1 MKGFFKTIWLA
12 AVTLIIMTA
21 TNCSSDAD
29 YFGLDELEDVQYLYS
44 LNTYQDSNYLD
55 MQESYF
61 KNFTDEDWK
70 IYIEAESRLSYT
82 VFEDGQRSIV
92 QRSGGEVNI
101 SDRLFENIKSNIENT
116 NKLISSNNKVYIAR
130 SKTRNIEPEPEPE
143 PEPELEG
150 NDCVGQCIAEYCRLD
165 LKDVNKKICS
175 KYPEYANGLGIGLN
189 DLLSVVRLFKPDAA
203 EQSKFYPIDNFSGE
217 QSISGILALYGHVVV
232 IRTIAYRDST
242 KDYFIGAYDPQQKL
256 NFPIQIYKNEIP
268 ASQEGGS
275 ILIYKYIK

>member
-29 YFGLDELEDVQYLYS
+29 YFGLDELEDVQCLYS

-92 QRSGGEVNI
+92 QKSGEEVNI
-101 SDRLFENIKSNIENT
+101 SDRLFENIKSNVENT
-116 NKLISSNNKVYIAR
+116 NKLISRNNKVYIAR
-130 SKTRNIEPEPEPE
+130 SKTRNIEPEPE
-143 PEPELEG
+143 LEV

-175 KYPEYANGLGIGLN
+175 KYPEYANGLGIELN

-217 QSISGILALYGHVVV
+217 QSISGILALYGHAVV
-232 IRTIAYRDST
+232 IKKIAYRDST
-242 KDYFIGAYDPQQKL
+242 KNYHIWAYNPQSGD
-256 NFPIQIYKNEIP
+256 NFDTDIYKNEIP
-268 ASQEGGS
+268 TSIAGGS
-275 ILIYKYIK
+275 TIIFKYVK